1 MKKTIQYILMSVA
14 LAATASCSNEM
25 DKALQPAD
33 NCTLKFI
40 VGDFPIFCESGQ
52 TRAVG
57 TADPGKS
64 QWEPD
69 DEILVIFNS
78 PKFGTQSVTLTYDQ
92 YTWTPQHVEFK
103 SLQEETFT
111 VTAIYSP
118 LYELVD
124 DRLQL
129 KEGKLL
135 GTDEYIEFDI
145 KMYDDVT
152 INLIFDDYRYSRL
165 RIAGEAN
172 QTLTV
177 ATTDFTPAGG
187 TEGDYEYTLTTNTD
201 GNAFLYGSFVT
212 GSEVTVS
219 QDATEL
225 RTYEFD
231 EDTYEGYSYV
241 LDVNGN

>member
-1 MKKTIQYILMSVA
+1 M
-14 LAATASCSNEM
+14 
-25 DKALQPAD
+25 
-33 NCTLKFI
+33 
-40 VGDFPIFCESGQ
+40 
-52 TRAVG
+52 
-57 TADPGKS
+57 
-64 QWEPD
+64 
-69 DEILVIFNS
+69 
-78 PKFGTQSVTLTYDQ
+78 
-92 YTWTPQHVEFK
+92 EFK

-152 INLIFDDYRYSRL
+152 INLTFDDYRYSRL

-177 ATTDFTPAGG
+177 ATEVFTPAGG
-187 TEGDYEYTLTTNTD
+187 TEGGYTYTLTTNAD

-212 GSEVTVS
+212 GSVVTVS

-225 RTYEFD
+225 RTYEFYD
-231 EDTYEGYSYV
+231 DTYEGYSYV
-241 LDVNGN
+241 LDVNVNGN